1 MNIEHKAEK
10 HICSICGKEYEGYGN
25 NAQPVNNSKCCN
37 ECNYS
42 VVIPIRMY
50 TNCLQEIINNGES
63 EVFEVKSK
71 SYADVTYYYIKGKQ
85 VITDFKKMFVRDIT
99 LKKLKSTIKKLDALY
114 CYTYLFCDYNYMSNL
129 YKEQI

>member
-1 MNIEHKAEK
+1 MNKK
-10 HICSICGKEYEGYGN
+10 TCSICGKQYEGYGN
-25 NAQPVNNSKCCN
+25 NAQPLNEYSCCD
-37 ECNYS
+37 ECNTR

-50 TNCLQEIINNGES
+50 SNRLQKIIDNGES
-63 EVFEVKSK
+63 KVFVVESK
-71 SYADVTYYYIKGKQ
+71 RYDDVTYYYIKDKQ
-85 VITDFKKMFVRDIT
+85 ILTDFKKMFVRDIT